1 MKKHLATYLVVL
13 LTIVGFLA
21 VADGA
26 SAKVVKARRWRPAA
40 EAVDKASQQPKAYLV
55 MEATKERFSKSRTCT
70 KKGHPR
76 A

>member
-1 MKKHLATYLVVL
+1 MKKHLAAYLVVL
-13 LTIVGFLA
+13 FTIVGFLV
-21 VADGA
+21 VADGV

-55 MEATKERFSKSRTCT
+55 MEATTGKVLEEQNMHERGR
-70 KKGHPR
+70 PR